1 MNWIQSI
8 FKPPPSVLRIELTP
22 RGLEISVISSDW
34 YNPTCVSYELVLGL
48 SAFSEA
54 IYWLLLNGHINP
66 SQPIISKV
74 EIESTNNTALL
85 LLKTALM
92 NHLLST
98 SMAQIL

>member
-8 FKPPPSVLRIELTP
+8 FKPPPSVLRIEVTSQ
-22 RGLEISVISSDW
+22 GLEISVISAHQHKEK
-34 YNPTCVSYELVLGL
+34 CVSYELVLGL

-66 SQPIISKV
+66 SQPIISKI
-74 EIESTNNTALL
+74 EIESSDNTALL
-85 LLKTALM
+85 LLKTALV

>member
-1 MNWIQSI
+1 MSWLQSI
-8 FKPPPSVLRIELTP
+8 FKSNKSILRIELTP
-22 RGLEISVISSDW
+22 QGLEISVISTEH
-34 YNPTCVSYELVLGL
+34 NKCVAYELVLGL

-74 EIESTNNTALL
+74 EIESNDNTALL
-85 LLKTALM
+85 LLKTALV

-98 SMAQIL
+98 SMTQIL